1 MHRTIH
7 STIAHADTEVLIT
20 AIRASF
26 LYSYLLVNEQFV
38 HLVVLAMPPKLMLS
52 AA

>member
-1 MHRTIH
+1 MDRTIH

-38 HLVVLAMPPKLMLS
+38 HLVVVAMLS